1 MGGLQVPLRRH
12 VGIQCLYVVEVVC
25 RNMRVTQGHIGM

>member
-12 VGIQCLYVVEVVC
+12 VGIQCLYVVIQGLLAC
-25 RNMRVTQGHIGM
+25 RSMGVM